1 MDTFIILKNDN
12 RTNVDNNSMKNMSDQ
27 LHNVNYI
34 SYEISENNFVHNEIT
49 FLSSYGMYIGLT
61 NYN

>member
-12 RTNVDNNSMKNMSDQ
+12 RTNVDNNLKKNNSSPD
-27 LHNVNYI
+27 NVNYI
-34 SYEISENNFVHNEIT
+34 SYEISKNNFEHNEIT